1 MKQVASKI
9 GQGMMATAT
18 KYFGIW
24 TAACFAI
31 ALGLSLAFYEMS
43 VAVWIGVGGFVI
55 GILIDRV
62 LAVRATKRRES
73 AG

>member
-1 MKQVASKI
+1 
-9 GQGMMATAT
+9 
-18 KYFGIW
+18 
-24 TAACFAI
+24 
-31 ALGLSLAFYEMS
+31 MS